1 MLYNLRSHSLTNYT
15 FKLLID
21 NNCFTQAA
29 VIEYARSMLGEH
41 GANSAEFASDLT
53 APERVVVFMPEGC
66 TDRMGG
72 TMRLGSRT
80 TVLTPGTLAHA

>member
-1 MLYNLRSHSLTNYT
+1 
-15 FKLLID
+15 
-21 NNCFTQAA
+21 